1 VAAGLREAGWSLR
14 RIAQHLGVSH
24 EVVRDDLAALG
35 VPKPAR
41 VTGTDGRRFPTG
53 PGRAQADTG
62 PVGPRVD
69 QGALTAHLEP
79 GATDAIRPPGPA
91 RRRRRGRRNVAATAP
106 SAPPGARTGVPRPPP
121 GHPPAPA
128 AGTAAPS
135 APAGPWARVPRPS
148 LGDSTSVRAHAGLD
162 PTGAAPPDQ
171 PLDPAAGPVCE
182 ACGRQHPRPAA
193 RHDPLA
199 HLVRPEAPAGPRT
212 YGAAPPG
219 WGRRRAGGG

>member
-53 PGRAQADTG
+53 PDRAQADTG

-79 GATDAIRPPGPA
+79 GVTDAIRPPGPA

-106 SAPPGARTGVPRPPP
+106 SAPPGARTGVPRPTRPPP
-121 GHPPAPA
+121 G
-128 AGTAAPS
+128 
-135 APAGPWARVPRPS
+135 
-148 LGDSTSVRAHAGLD
+148 
-162 PTGAAPPDQ
+162 
-171 PLDPAAGPVCE
+171 
-182 ACGRQHPRPAA
+182 ACGRYSGPERPRGPVGAGASAQPGRQHQR
-193 RHDPLA
+193 
-199 HLVRPEAPAGPRT
+199 AGPRR
-212 YGAAPPG
+212 P
-219 WGRRRAGGG
+219 